1 MKIDPK
7 LSMKI
12 NPNYSPNFDSKKRS
26 LDEINFIIFHYTGMK
41 NEKKAID
48 KLLDIKS
55 KVSCHYFIKNN
66 GEILRM
72 VPDSYIAWHAGVSS
86 WKKFKSLNKN
96 SIGIEINNPG
106 HEFKYKKFSKKQ
118 IYSLIKLTKYIIKK
132 YKINP
137 KSILGHSDIAPDR
150 KRDPGEKF
158 PWEFLSKKKIGIWH
172 ELKSNEIKVY
182 RKLKLSNLL
191 KIKFIN
197 NLYKIGYP
205 KNSKIN
211 KNKYIKNITV
221 AFQRRFRQELIDGKI
236 DKECLLI
243 SENLIKK
250 LN

>member
-1 MKIDPK
+1 MKV
-7 LSMKI
+7 LL
-12 NPNYSPNFDSKKRS
+12 NFSPNFDPKKRK
-26 LDEINFIIFHYTGMK
+26 IRKIKFVVFHYTGMK
-41 NEKKAID
+41 SEKQAIN
-48 KLLDIKS
+48 KLLNYKS
-55 KVSCHYFIKNN
+55 RVSCHYFVKNN
-66 GEILRM
+66 GDIIKM
-72 VPDSYIAWHAGVSS
+72 VPEVYQAWHAGVSS

-118 IYSLIKLTKYIIKK
+118 IYSVIKLTKYIIKK

-150 KRDPGEKF
+150 KKDPGEKF
-158 PWEFLSKKKIGIWH
+158 PWEFLSKNNIGIWH

>member
-1 MKIDPK
+1 
-7 LSMKI
+7 MKI
-12 NPNYSPNFDSKKRS
+12 NSNYSPNFDSKKRS

-72 VPDSYIAWHAGVSS
+72 VPDSYTAWHAGVSS

-118 IYSLIKLTKYIIKK
+118 IYSVIKLTKYIIEK

-150 KRDPGEKF
+150 KKDPGEKF
-158 PWEFLSKKKIGIWH
+158 PWELLSRKKIGIWH

-182 RKLKLSNLL
+182 RKLKLSNIL